1 MRGRSLQMQGGAHS
15 LRWHASLGARKE
27 TGTVRLPAA
36 PRKRGSAGAKMY
48 FYTLTT
54 RMVRL
59 GAPGSPSPVC
69 LLTLN
74 HFLSLCFFLNSLCL
88 CTVNSLSPPPLALPR
103 PGHSNPVA
111 SCQLADLTLKILHAP
126 TPANGNAGLVSGEGS
141 GRHLFTQQQRRKKT
155 GPACH
160 TTGTESGTTAHEMNL
175 LHI

>member
-1 MRGRSLQMQGGAHS
+1 MQGGAHS

-88 CTVNSLSPPPLALPR
+88 CTVNSLSPPPPCSPPSRSQQPSGFLPAGRPDAQDPACAHTGQWKCR
-103 PGHSNPVA
+103 PGERGGVGSTSVYAAAAAKKNWA
-111 SCQLADLTLKILHAP
+111 S
-126 TPANGNAGLVSGEGS
+126 VSY
-141 GRHLFTQQQRRKKT
+141 
-155 GPACH
+155 
-160 TTGTESGTTAHEMNL
+160 NWN
-175 LHI
+175 